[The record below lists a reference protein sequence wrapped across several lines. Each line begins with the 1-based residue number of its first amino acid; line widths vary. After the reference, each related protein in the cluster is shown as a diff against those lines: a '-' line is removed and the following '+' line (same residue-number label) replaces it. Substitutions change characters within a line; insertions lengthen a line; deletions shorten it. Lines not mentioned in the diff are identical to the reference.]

1 VKSPAANSLEYDA
14 PVTCMKDNWVIIVAN
29 WLIIIWVPVDVLV
42 VADVVVLL
50 LALDEDE
57 DDDEEEDEDVDAGE
71 DEEDVAVLVANW
83 TKLLTVRVTAFG

>member
-1 VKSPAANSLEYDA
+1 MEEDA
-14 PVTCMKDNWVIIVAN
+14 PGTCMKENWVLIVAN
-29 WLIIIWVPVDVLV
+29 GLRIIWVPVDVLV

-57 DDDEEEDEDVDAGE
+57 EEDEEVDAGE

>member
-1 VKSPAANSLEYDA
+1 MEEDA
-14 PVTCMKDNWVIIVAN
+14 PGTCMKENWVLIVAN
-29 WLIIIWVPVDVLV
+29 GLRIIWVPVDVLV

-50 LALDEDE
+50 LALDED
-57 DDDEEEDEDVDAGE
+57 DDEEEDEDEDVDAGE